1 MDFSAESTDNLEVL
15 LGELV
20 QGKEKAVYTQQK
32 DSELYLL
39 VSPEDQKKLEIDV
52 RNETVRKKLQKG
64 DAVSLK

>member
-20 QGKEKAVYTQQK
+20 QGKEKAVYTQHK